1 MAAHKWRPEV
11 AVLLQI
17 KWRRRL
23 YRTICPS
30 VHLLASHFG
39 HFCGAIE
46 QFGLCFAQNL
56 SQVGREA
63 TLRESEWEATLIL
76 CLAGAALAIAVL
88 FMAHN

>member
-30 VHLLASHFG
+30 VHLLHRILVIFAAPLNNSVCVLHKT
-39 HFCGAIE
+39 CRR
-46 QFGLCFAQNL
+46 LCNPA
-56 SQVGREA
+56 
-63 TLRESEWEATLIL
+63 RESEWEATLIL

>member
-56 SQVGREA
+56 SQVVQPCE
-63 TLRESEWEATLIL
+63 RESEWEATLIL

>member
-56 SQVGREA
+56 SQVVQPCA
-63 TLRESEWEATLIL
+63 RESEWEATLIL

>member
-17 KWRRRL
+17 KWRRL
-23 YRTICPS
+23 YRSICPS

-46 QFGLCFAQNL
+46 QFGLYFAKVVAGCAL
-56 SQVGREA
+56 AA
-63 TLRESEWEATLIL
+63 TLSGRQP
-76 CLAGAALAIAVL
+76 
-88 FMAHN
+88 